1 MAKGY
6 KTGGR
11 QLGTPN
17 KRSAITENIEELVLR
32 EFNNIPA
39 YLDTLNEKEK
49 LEFIVK
55 LLPYTIP
62 RYSHKTVDDQTPE
75 IPIFDQIQIV
85 TSVDEKERLE
95 KVTAYEKEH
104 GVSIL

>member
-11 QLGTPN
+11 QTGTPN
-17 KRSAITENIEELVLR
+17 KRTTITENIEELVLR

-49 LEFIVK
+49 LENGLMK
-55 LLPYTIP
+55 
-62 RYSHKTVDDQTPE
+62 
-75 IPIFDQIQIV
+75 
-85 TSVDEKERLE
+85 
-95 KVTAYEKEH
+95 
-104 GVSIL
+104 